1 MTREGDSGR
10 ALGRRRYQRRG
21 IPRAVRTRRRRRWAL
36 GRHASSRERTQGG
49 GHRDSLGSGGS
60 NPRQALFASGVT
72 RGAAREWP
80 GECGATRE
88 ARQRR
93 KKVAISHATGDTV
106 QRRGSQRRVC
116 FRVCFPRRSR
126 SAERKKPRLLRWQ
139 RESVVVSRTSAFRV
153 RDSVRVTERACDRFR
168 FRT

>member
-1 MTREGDSGR
+1 MKGR
-10 ALGRRRYQRRG
+10 SRPRRSSAAVLRG
-21 IPRAVRTRRRRRWAL
+21 AGSHATFDHVVVG
-36 GRHASSRERTQGG
+36 GRHSVGTRLHRERTQGG
-49 GHRDSLGSGGS
+49 GHRDSLRGGS